1 MSHPESLDGLFWH
14 CGRPR
19 YLRQRP
25 AIRAPESQRPV
36 RPARDLI
43 ALLVYSPVMPT
54 AEEREV
60 RERGRTAVRPVAEMM
75 PLAEADAAAG
85 EAATQVPMVERS
97 PQGGGE
103 SSGSADRAL

>member
-1 MSHPESLDGLFWH
+1 MRHPESLHGLLRHWGRRWH
-14 CGRPR
+14 LG
-19 YLRQRP
+19 QRP
-25 AIRAPESQRPV
+25 AVRPPEPERPV

-43 ALLVYSPVMPT
+43 ALLVHGPVM

-85 EAATQVPMVERS
+85 EAATAIPMVERS
-97 PQGGGE
+97 P
-103 SSGSADRAL
+103 